1 MVVVQDVR
9 GEEVVEYVKSAGP
22 TPEMFVTRVVVPACP
37 LYVAPEM
44 LTL

>member
-1 MVVVQDVR
+1 MVVKDVS
-9 GEEVVEYVKSAGP
+9 GEAVVEYVKLAGP

-44 LTL
+44 LTV